1 MSANLI
7 SNVKQI
13 KSLLR
18 CNYYDECMACGQED
32 FVNDTLSL
40 RGTENYY
47 MERLSYFLEN
57 GLVAAQRHLRAEAG
71 SEV

>member
-1 MSANLI
+1 
-7 SNVKQI
+7 
-13 KSLLR
+13 
-18 CNYYDECMACGQED
+18 MACGQED
-32 FVNDTLSL
+32 FVNDILSL

-71 SEV
+71 SEVESFCFQK